1 MVKDAQVG
9 VLRRKRMEGKT
20 QEASA
25 AAAGMSV
32 RSAREREHGPYP
44 SQRRK
49 PHGWRTREDPFAKVF
64 DTEVAALLAGD

>member
-1 MVKDAQVG
+1 MVKDAQVE
-9 VLRRKRMEGKT
+9 VLRRRRMEGKT

-32 RSAREREHGPYP
+32 RSAREWEHGLFP

-49 PHGWRTREDPFAKVF
+49 PHIWRIRTIHSPRC
-64 DTEVAALLAGD
+64 